1 MRHVQKRKSASHANR
16 HTIFLFY
23 RTLSPRMAKSTPCET
38 HSLNRISKRT
48 GRKNEKVHAHVRRFE
63 TFASRRVLDTPR
75 SDRKKNKGKGLR
87 FLEGSE
93 KIVLLLFV
101 VRTLENCITSVVD
114 AIFWLLLS
122 SPLSCTFSGLTQLR
136 HPCSTYVTRY
146 LTYADKQGEERNFVF
161 LLFIEEKSKKY
172 IQLR

>member
-1 MRHVQKRKSASHANR
+1 MRHVQKRKSASHAHR

-122 SPLSCTFSGLTQLR
+122 SPCNQVPYLRRQTRRGKKFCVPVVYRREIEKIHTTTLVYSGQIGNLS
-136 HPCSTYVTRY
+136 V
-146 LTYADKQGEERNFVF
+146 
-161 LLFIEEKSKKY
+161 
-172 IQLR
+172 